1 MKYGLAAFFMQKME
15 GIFMATKNKI
25 INIKVFFDGDQD
37 ASQVFAEVIAQKI
50 KDTKRK
56 DYLAKM
62 KDKDY
67 NEHEFSNL
75 INLSPIPEL
84 GTIERGS
91 SSIRYF

>member
-15 GIFMATKNKI
+15 GIFMAAKNKI
-25 INIKVFFDGDQD
+25 VNIKVFFDGDQD

-50 KDTKRK
+50 KETKKK

-67 NEHEFSNL
+67 NEHEFSKL
-75 INLSPIPEL
+75 KSA
-84 GTIERGS
+84 
-91 SSIRYF
+91 

>member
-37 ASQVFAEVIAQKI
+37 ASQGSQVFAEVIAQKI
-50 KDTKRK
+50 NDTKKK

-62 KDKDY
+62 TDEDY

-75 INLSPIPEL
+75 KSA
-84 GTIERGS
+84 
-91 SSIRYF
+91 

>member
-1 MKYGLAAFFMQKME
+1 MEPVIEQLIYEIWVSCFFYAE
-15 GIFMATKNKI
+15 NGGIFMATKNKI

-62 KDKDY
+62 TDRDY

-75 INLSPIPEL
+75 KSA
-84 GTIERGS
+84 
-91 SSIRYF
+91 

>member
-15 GIFMATKNKI
+15 GIFMAAKNKI
-25 INIKVFFDGDQD
+25 VNIKVFFDGDQD

-56 DYLAKM
+56 DYPKM
-62 KDKDY
+62 TDKDY

-75 INLSPIPEL
+75 KSA
-84 GTIERGS
+84 
-91 SSIRYF
+91 

>member
-1 MKYGLAAFFMQKME
+1 
-15 GIFMATKNKI
+15 MATKNKI
-25 INIKVFFDGDQD
+25 KNIKVFFYGNQD

-50 KDTKRK
+50 KETKRK

-75 INLSPIPEL
+75 KSA
-84 GTIERGS
+84 
-91 SSIRYF
+91 

>member
-56 DYLAKM
+56 D
-62 KDKDY
+62 
-67 NEHEFSNL
+67 
-75 INLSPIPEL
+75 
-84 GTIERGS
+84 
-91 SSIRYF
+91 